1 MQTSKIVQENP
12 VFETGKLEKP
22 DANGLQPLNSE
33 QFINIQQSLGFIGNY
48 GVSIDAYG
56 NPYAFY
62 FIPHPYSGSPVM
74 VIDHSVI
81 PVFNGYCYDFVKSS
95 DIDSTDNQYFTD
107 NQHCPTN
114 SEDLDSSN
122 EDKSSESSD
131 DPNNQEPDLRDLT
144 NSLEN
149 LLHIYQVDLSDEQI
163 RAITVLLIQIT
174 PFSKSIILSN
184 GIISDKLPRE
194 IFDKIFEYVKS
205 YVKSKKF
212 IQNEDISEIRNF
224 LENGLIKINPINLN
238 IIYDNK
244 EFPRSAVYRNTNG
257 RPTEDRKSMLRYL
270 DLPIPNH
277 PKVVEIQNGRRKN
290 IFLTLKDERFP
301 YLEYETQ
308 IDDIIMINVEN
319 NQELRK
325 KLGCFVNIWEETK
338 EEFGKFV
345 KEVQQLEID

>member
-1 MQTSKIVQENP
+1 MQTSNIVQENP
-12 VFETGKLEKP
+12 AFETGKLEKP

-33 QFINIQQSLGFIGNY
+33 QLINIQQSLGFIGSY
-48 GVSIDAYG
+48 YVSIDAYG
-56 NPYAFY
+56 NPYAYY
-62 FIPHPYSGSPVM
+62 FIPDPYSGAPVM

-81 PVFNGYCYDFVKSS
+81 PVFNGYCYDFIKLS
-95 DIDSTDNQYFTD
+95 DINSTDNQY
-107 NQHCPTN
+107 CPTN
-114 SEDLDSSN
+114 SEDLASSN

-131 DPNNQEPDLRDLT
+131 DPNNQEPDLGDLT

-163 RAITVLLIQIT
+163 SAINVLLIQIT

-184 GIISDKLPRE
+184 GLIHDKFRK
-194 IFDKIFEYVKS
+194 IFDEILEYVKS

-238 IIYDNK
+238 IKYDNK
-244 EFPRSAVYRNTNG
+244 EFPRSAVYRNSNG

-301 YLEYETQ
+301 YLQYETQ

-325 KLGCFVNIWEETK
+325 KLGCFVNIWKETK

-345 KEVQQLEID
+345 KEVQQIE